1 MTEAIIICMENI
13 AEQATA
19 LLEGMGAAEIG
30 SFSAARWHDAAGQAF
45 ACATIVLSDA
55 ALDLLRSAAAEADS
69 PLRLI
74 EAESLSHDFD
84 WAASDRIT
92 VLTDVRGDVALALM
106 GLQQVDIA
114 AIM

>member
-1 MTEAIIICMENI
+1 MTEAIIICMDNV
-13 AEQATA
+13 AGQATA
-19 LLEGMGAAEIG
+19 LLEGMGAPDIG
-30 SFSAARWHDAAGQAF
+30 NFSAARWHDAAGRAF
-45 ACATIVLSDA
+45 ACATVVLSDA
-55 ALDLLRSAAAEADS
+55 ALDIVRAAAAKADN

-84 WAASDRIT
+84 WTATDGIT
-92 VLTDVRGDVALALM
+92 VLTGVRGDLALALM